1 MVDASTGGDRCSDG
15 PSRWDGQGPAGYDP
29 CVVHLLAIS
38 EYGTRT
44 GAPIALRSFLRWVT
58 ENTDWRCT
66 ALFGSGGAIA
76 ADVSSSIDRVVI
88 DPLAWRRAERLS
100 GRLSTTLRDRA
111 THLHHRDLLRRV
123 GRLDVVLVNTV
134 AAGKL
139 ATPFLEGAAPVVV
152 YVHELDDMVG
162 MHRDSTAILLERGG
176 HFIAVSRAVRE
187 MLVERL
193 GVQADRVTT
202 ILGSPERE
210 AFAPQDPSIAQ
221 AVRRGHGIPDDAFL
235 VGGFGWVGSVKG
247 TDRFVSVA
255 RLASSAWRSGELR
268 FVWVGGATVAARAR
282 ASAAIAH
289 AGLEDTVFLIPPTDS
304 VYPYY
309 GASDVVL
316 VTSREEPLSLV
327 ALEAAAAGC
336 PVLCFA
342 DSAGPMELA
351 ENGVTAPFRDEEA
364 MAAELVRL
372 AEEPAER
379 LLLGKRGAD
388 AVRRH
393 HHPDSTPAAVAAVI
407 EAVAAGR

>member
-1 MVDASTGGDRCSDG
+1 M
-15 PSRWDGQGPAGYDP
+15 
-29 CVVHLLAIS
+29 HLLAIS

-44 GAPIALRSFLRWVT
+44 GAPIALRSFLRWVS
-58 ENTDWRCT
+58 ENRDWRCT

-76 ADVSSSIDRVVI
+76 ADLSSSVDRVVI

-100 GRLSTTLRDRA
+100 GHISARLRDQAR
-111 THLHHRDLLRRV
+111 HLHHRDLRRRV
-123 GRLDVVLVNTV
+123 GTPDVVLVNTV
-134 AAGKL
+134 AAGRL
-139 ATPFLEGAAPVVV
+139 AGPFLDGAAPVVV
-152 YVHELDDMVG
+152 YVHELDDMVKI
-162 MHRDSTAILLERGG
+162 HRDSTTVLLERGR

-210 AFAPQDPSIAQ
+210 ALALPDVSRAE
-221 AVRRGHGIPDDAFL
+221 ALRRHHGIPDGAFL
-235 VGGFGWVGSVKG
+235 VGGFGWVGSTKG
-247 TDRFVSVA
+247 TDRFISVA
-255 RLASSAWRSGELR
+255 RLASRAGGSGSLR
-268 FVWVGGATVAARAR
+268 FVWVGGATSAARAR
-282 ASAAIAH
+282 ASAAVAD
-289 AGLEDTVFLIPPTDS
+289 AGLEDMVSLIPPTDS

-309 GASDVVL
+309 GACDVVL

-342 DSAGPMELA
+342 DSPGPMELA
-351 ENGVTAPFRDEEA
+351 ERGVTVPFRDEEA
-364 MAAELVRL
+364 MAAGLVRL
-372 AEEPAER
+372 AEDPAAR

-393 HHPDSTPAAVAAVI
+393 HHPDSSPAAVAAVI
-407 EAVAAGR
+407 EAVAAAR

>member
-1 MVDASTGGDRCSDG
+1 M
-15 PSRWDGQGPAGYDP
+15 
-29 CVVHLLAIS
+29 HLLAIS

-44 GAPIALRSFLRWVT
+44 GAPIALRSFLRWAS

-76 ADVSSSIDRVVI
+76 ADLASGIDRVVI
-88 DPLAWRRAERLS
+88 DPLAWRRVERLS
-100 GRLSTTLRDRA
+100 GRLSTTLRDQAR
-111 THLHHRDLLRRV
+111 HLHHRDLVRRV
-123 GRLDVVLVNTV
+123 GRPDVVLVNTV

-162 MHRDSTAILLERGG
+162 MHRDSTAILLERGRQ
-176 HFIAVSRAVRE
+176 FIAVSRAVRE

-210 AFAPQDPSIAQ
+210 ALAPHDPSAAQ
-221 AVRRGHGIPDDAFL
+221 AVRRAFGIPDDAFL

-247 TDRFVSVA
+247 TDRFVRVA
-255 RLASSAWRSGELR
+255 RLASTAWRSGPLR

-282 ASAAIAH
+282 ASTAIVH
-289 AGLEDTVFLIPPTDS
+289 AGLEDTVSLVPPTDS

-309 GASDVVL
+309 GACDVVL

-327 ALEAAAAGC
+327 AMEAAAAGC

-379 LLLGKRGAD
+379 LLLGQRGAD